1 MTDDALPADVGRLD
15 DRWLQRRRQE
25 HLDEAAER
33 LRDRLARDPD
43 SIASSRT
50 SLRPVLLSGLV
61 LGAGGGAV
69 GLLAWW
75 TAGIDVWWGWIL
87 ATLGW
92 AAVWELL
99 PRPSR
104 LRDEAVVLQESA
116 YPSLHRVVRRLS
128 EDGGFTRPDAI
139 AVDTS
144 FSTTVVRIGWR
155 GTRTLRIGLPLWTAQ
170 SSDDRLGSLARA
182 LADGHEDH
190 TVRAR
195 LTAASGALLD
205 RLWRLVEPQPAGAA
219 SRSRMVQQLR
229 RVAVAPVAALL
240 DLAAMLGSEDA
251 LQRQYLAD
259 QRAALAVGTPAV
271 VASIAEPVEGLSTTA
286 GSASR
291 RGEDPFEHLAKVSAR
306 GITAQRARADDAT
319 QGERV
324 RLALLRKDWVPFGH
338 AVPDLATQ
346 QAAEAELATLRPR
359 LRRQLQ
365 HDLNDARLM
374 VRGTQSHRDA
384 GRPGGRPD
392 SGAGSMQVPGDLGGG
407 S

>member
-15 DRWLQRRRQE
+15 DRWLQRRRRE

-75 TAGIDVWWGWIL
+75 TAGIDVWWGWVL

-104 LRDEAVVLQESA
+104 LRDEAIVLQESA
-116 YPSLHRVVRRLS
+116 YPNLHRVVRRLS
-128 EDGGFTRPDAI
+128 ESGGFTRPDVI
-139 AVDTS
+139 
-144 FSTTVVRIGWR
+144 VV
-155 GTRTLRIGLPLWTAQ
+155 
-170 SSDDRLGSLARA
+170 
-182 LADGHEDH
+182 
-190 TVRAR
+190 
-195 LTAASGALLD
+195 ASGALLD

-219 SRSRMVQQLR
+219 SGPRMVQQLR

-271 VASIAEPVEGLSTTA
+271 VASIAEPAEGLSTTA

-291 RGEDPFEHLAKVSAR
+291 RGEDPFEHLARVSAR

-324 RLALLRKDWVPFGH
+324 RLTLLRKDWVPFGH

-374 VRGTQSHRDA
+374 VRGTRSHRDA
-384 GRPGGRPD
+384 GQAGGRPD